1 MKKVLFLIHDLGQG
15 GAEKVLVNL
24 VNNMDRNRFDITVIS
39 LFGGGVNEQ
48 YLNEDIK
55 YKTIFKKNIPGNM
68 KLFSPRMLHR
78 LFIKDRYDIE
88 ISYLEG
94 PSARIISGCQNN
106 DTKLITWIHVEQH
119 TKELASKAFRS
130 YEESVDCYQK
140 FKHIVY
146 VSESVKED
154 FESIYPMLKPGDVLY
169 NTNETDQILKL
180 KDTYWALILPICCSS
195 FYCIIM
201 RTFFQT
207 TVPDAIIESAKI
219 DGARMIRIF
228 VQIVLPISLPAIATI
243 GLFLT
248 FAYWNDWMM
257 AKYYISGN
265 KHNLFPLQ
273 YVLIA
278 LEENISFLTRN
289 SQNMTAGTASN
300 VPSETVRMAMVV
312 VSVVPIACSY
322 PFFQKYFVSGLTI
335 GAVKG

>member
-1 MKKVLFLIHDLGQG
+1 MAKNESAKLKYTRVKPITNVGISILFIFLALLCLLPALLVLIVSLSSEASIRVKGYSFFPNALSLEAYKYLLHQSSYIGRAFLNSIG
-15 GAEKVLVNL
+15 
-24 VNNMDRNRFDITVIS
+24 ITVVGTLLGLITTS
-39 LFGGGVNEQ
+39 TMGFALSRPNYRLRKFFTW
-48 YLNEDIK
+48 Y
-55 YKTIFKKNIPGNM
+55 IFIPM
-68 KLFSPRMLHR
+68 LFSGGLVA
-78 LFIKDRYDIE
+78 
-88 ISYLEG
+88 SYMIN
-94 PSARIISGCQNN
+94 A
-106 DTKLITWIHVEQH
+106 
-119 TKELASKAFRS
+119 
-130 YEESVDCYQK
+130 
-140 FKHIVY
+140 HI
-146 VSESVKED
+146 
-154 FESIYPMLKPGDVLY
+154 LG
-169 NTNETDQILKL
+169 L
-180 KDTYWALILPICCSS
+180 KDTYWAMIIPICCSS

-265 KHNLFPLQ
+265 KHDLFPLQ
-273 YVLIA
+273 YVLIS

-289 SQNMTAGTASN
+289 SQNMTAGTATN
-300 VPSETVRMAMVV
+300 IPSETVRMAMVV

>member
-1 MKKVLFLIHDLGQG
+1 MAKKDKQTALKYTRVKPLTNVWISLLFIFLALICLMP
-15 GAEKVLVNL
+15 ALLVLVVSFSSEASIRIKGYSYLPNEL
-24 VNNMDRNRFDITVIS
+24 SVAAYTYLARQTGYIGRAFLNSIGITIVGTVLGLITTS
-39 LFGGGVNEQ
+39 TMGFALSRPNYRLRTFF
-48 YLNEDIK
+48 
-55 YKTIFKKNIPGNM
+55 TWFIFIPM
-68 KLFSPRMLHR
+68 LFSGGLVA
-78 LFIKDRYDIE
+78 
-88 ISYLEG
+88 SYMIN
-94 PSARIISGCQNN
+94 A
-106 DTKLITWIHVEQH
+106 H
-119 TKELASKAFRS
+119 
-130 YEESVDCYQK
+130 
-140 FKHIVY
+140 
-146 VSESVKED
+146 
-154 FESIYPMLKPGDVLY
+154 
-169 NTNETDQILKL
+169 ILKL

-207 TVPDAIIESAKI
+207 TVPDAVIESAKI

-228 VQIVLPISLPAIATI
+228 VQIGLPISLPAIATI

-265 KHNLFPLQ
+265 KHDLFPLQ
-273 YVLIA
+273 YVLIS

-289 SQNMTAGTASN
+289 AQNMTAGTASN

>member
-1 MKKVLFLIHDLGQG
+1 MAKKENAKLKYTRVKPATNVAISALFIFLALLCLMPALLVLIVSLSSEASIRVKGYSYIPNQWSLQAFAYLMNQSSYIGRAFLNSIG
-15 GAEKVLVNL
+15 
-24 VNNMDRNRFDITVIS
+24 ITVVGTVLGLIMTS
-39 LFGGGVNEQ
+39 TMGFALSRPNYRLRGFF
-48 YLNEDIK
+48 
-55 YKTIFKKNIPGNM
+55 TWFIFIPM
-68 KLFSPRMLHR
+68 LFSGGLVA
-78 LFIKDRYDIE
+78 
-88 ISYLEG
+88 SYMIN
-94 PSARIISGCQNN
+94 A
-106 DTKLITWIHVEQH
+106 
-119 TKELASKAFRS
+119 
-130 YEESVDCYQK
+130 
-140 FKHIVY
+140 HI
-146 VSESVKED
+146 
-154 FESIYPMLKPGDVLY
+154 LG
-169 NTNETDQILKL
+169 L

-219 DGARMIRIF
+219 DGARMVRIF

-265 KHNLFPLQ
+265 KHDLFPLQ
-273 YVLIA
+273 YVLIS

-289 SQNMTAGTASN
+289 SQNMTAGTATN
-300 VPSETVRMAMVV
+300 IPSETVRMAMVV
-312 VSVVPIACSY
+312 VSVVPIALSY

>member
-1 MKKVLFLIHDLGQG
+1 MAKKEKQSILKYTRVKPMTNFWISFLFIFLAFICLMPALLVLIVSFSSEASIRMKGYSYVPNELSMAAYTYLAKQTGYIGRAFLNSIG
-15 GAEKVLVNL
+15 
-24 VNNMDRNRFDITVIS
+24 ITVVGTLLGLITTS
-39 LFGGGVNEQ
+39 TMGFALSRPNYRLRKFF
-48 YLNEDIK
+48 
-55 YKTIFKKNIPGNM
+55 TWFIFIPM
-68 KLFSPRMLHR
+68 LFSGGLVA
-78 LFIKDRYDIE
+78 
-88 ISYLEG
+88 SYMIN
-94 PSARIISGCQNN
+94 A
-106 DTKLITWIHVEQH
+106 
-119 TKELASKAFRS
+119 
-130 YEESVDCYQK
+130 
-140 FKHIVY
+140 HI
-146 VSESVKED
+146 
-154 FESIYPMLKPGDVLY
+154 LG
-169 NTNETDQILKL
+169 L
-180 KDTYWALILPICCSS
+180 KDSYWALILPICCSS

-207 TVPDAIIESAKI
+207 TVPDAVIESAKI

-265 KHNLFPLQ
+265 KHDLFPLQ
-273 YVLIA
+273 YVLIS

-312 VSVVPIACSY
+312 VSVIPIACSY

>member
-1 MKKVLFLIHDLGQG
+1 MAKKENEKLKYTRVKPLTNVGISALFIFLALICLLPALLVLIVSLSTENSIRVKGYSFIPLGWSLDAYGYLFRQSSYIGRAFLNSIGITIVGTLLG
-15 GAEKVLVNL
+15 L
-24 VNNMDRNRFDITVIS
+24 ITTS
-39 LFGGGVNEQ
+39 TMGFALSRPNYRLRKFF
-48 YLNEDIK
+48 
-55 YKTIFKKNIPGNM
+55 TWFIFIPM
-68 KLFSPRMLHR
+68 LFSGGLVA
-78 LFIKDRYDIE
+78 
-88 ISYLEG
+88 SYMIN
-94 PSARIISGCQNN
+94 A
-106 DTKLITWIHVEQH
+106 
-119 TKELASKAFRS
+119 
-130 YEESVDCYQK
+130 
-140 FKHIVY
+140 HI
-146 VSESVKED
+146 
-154 FESIYPMLKPGDVLY
+154 LG
-169 NTNETDQILKL
+169 L
-180 KDTYWALILPICCSS
+180 KDTYWAMIIPICCSS

-248 FAYWNDWMM
+248 FAYWNDWLM

-265 KHNLFPLQ
+265 KHDLFPLQ
-273 YVLIA
+273 YVLIS

-289 SQNMTAGTASN
+289 SQNMTAGTATN
-300 VPSETVRMAMVV
+300 IPSETVRMAMVV